1 MFDAEVLEVSH
12 GMLAAVRDIRLL
24 SLPGPA
30 SKLKKGTE
38 DGQKIHRQLCQPGLY
53 VFEIIENFVKVV

>member
-38 DGQKIHRQLCQPGLY
+38 VVRKSIAR
-53 VFEIIENFVKVV
+53 FVSLDRMSLK

>member
-30 SKLKKGTE
+30 SKLKKGKE
-38 DGQKIHRQLCQPGLY
+38 VVRKSIDS
-53 VFEIIENFVKVV
+53 FVSLDCMSLKSSRI